1 MKQSLDFYKQHLSEL
16 VMCGLSKEEQE
27 TVVIRTYLDDN
38 INVETTLPSDFTIF
52 RKHTLHGEWELT
64 GVEVSSGEQDPLRI
78 VSARFKAPKKML
90 SFRAAT
96 KVMSDEHKARSIEAL
111 KKLHSGQQTDC
122 EKD

>member
-1 MKQSLDFYKQHLSEL
+1 MKQTLDFYKQHLSEL

-27 TVVIRTYLDDN
+27 TVVIRTYLDDTV
-38 INVETTLPSDFTIF
+38 NVETTLPSDFTIF
-52 RKHTLHGEWELT
+52 RRHTLHGEWELV
-64 GVEVSSGEQDPLRI
+64 GVDVSAGEQDPLRI

-96 KVMSDEHKARSIEAL
+96 KVMSDEHKARSIESL
-111 KKLHSGQQTDC
+111 KRARSGQQTAS

>member
-1 MKQSLDFYKQHLSEL
+1 MKQTLDFYKQHLSEL

-27 TVVIRTYLDDN
+27 TVVIRTYLDDTV
-38 INVETTLPSDFTIF
+38 NVETTLPSDFTIF
-52 RKHTLHGEWELT
+52 RRHTLHGEWELV
-64 GVEVSSGEQDPLRI
+64 GVDVSAGEQDPLRI
-78 VSARFKAPKKML
+78 VSAHFKAPKKML

-111 KKLHSGQQTDC
+111 KKLHSGQQTAS

>member
-27 TVVIRTYLDDN
+27 TVVIRTYLDDT

-78 VSARFKAPKKML
+78 VSARFKAPKNLL

-96 KVMSDEHKARSIEAL
+96 KVMSEEHKARSIESL
-111 KKLHSGQQTDC
+111 KKARSGQQTAS